1 MAKYVIVE
9 SSYEYNDEYYERPE
23 SEGYK
28 ITSNLYSEE
37 QLVEAQTEV
46 DQLNQKLS
54 EYEWYRDHNDEP
66 LRPFKIVK
74 IEE

>member
-9 SSYEYNDEYYERPE
+9 TSYEYNDEYYERPE

-28 ITSNLYSEE
+28 ITSKLYSEE

-54 EYEWYRDHNDEP
+54 EDEWYRDHNDEP